1 MSSTPP
7 FYKVDRQRN
16 TLEPRPPL
24 SDRDWDTLFGIMKEQ
39 GITVVLSISEGM
51 GPVAITSDSMRPSIT
66 TGDLVIGRPYDG
78 SRSLGA
84 NTVVTFRNGA
94 GSSLITHRIVRSNE
108 DGSYETKG
116 DANAL
121 SDSTPVFAT
130 DIKATGRFVV
140 PLIGQPTVWARNGEW
155 PKLAL
160 ATLMIVFML
169 WLARFGLLNRYCP
182 WFANDDS
189 PKVPV
194 TPEPDMEARDEPEL
208 VAAGVHAQY
217 DTIESMLTMP
227 RMLLAGVAAVALI
240 LPTAAAAMTA
250 TTNNG
255 SSAWTAVAVWPRY
268 LKTDGPGN
276 RNSVAILPLSTTAP
290 TVTTLPNYDQDRD
303 TVAGLLIGKG
313 GTGASET
320 DTRKIQKW
328 SQTLASNTTLSGTG
342 QLTFWSAIRD
352 FRPDRRGEVT
362 AFLLDCL
369 ADGTGCTTF
378 GSAFFNQDNWQ
389 QGSGTWVSKTIDFGP
404 ISRTITAGRAL
415 LIVIIV
421 ANGSADDMWFAYD
434 TTGYPSVFNIV

>member
-1 MSSTPP
+1 MFSTQLR
-7 FYKVDRQRN
+7 FY
-16 TLEPRPPL
+16 
-24 SDRDWDTLFGIMKEQ
+24 FGLIAASILGSLVVMA
-39 GITVVLSISEGM
+39 GITAVLSISQGM
-51 GPVAITSDSMRPSIT
+51 GPVVITSGSMRPSIT

-78 SRSLGA
+78 GWSLGA
-84 NTVVTFRNGA
+84 NTVVTFRNGT

-140 PLIGQPTVWARNGEW
+140 PLIGQPTVWAGNGEW
-155 PKLAL
+155 PKLVL

-182 WFANDDS
+182 WFADDDN
-189 PKVPV
+189 PKGPV
-194 TPEPDMEARDEPEL
+194 TPEPDIEARDEPEL
-208 VAAGVHAQY
+208 VAAGVHLRY

-227 RMLLAGVAAVALI
+227 RVVLAGLVVVASI

-255 SSAWTAVAVWPRY
+255 SNAWTAAAVFNTFAPRY
-268 LKTDGPGN
+268 LKTDGPGD
-276 RNSVAILPLSTTAP
+276 RNSIATLPLDTTAP
-290 TVTTLPNYDQDRD
+290 TVTTLPNYDLDRD
-303 TVAGLLIGKG
+303 SVAGLLITRG
-313 GTGASET
+313 GAGAAET

-328 SQTLASNTTLSGTG
+328 SQTLASSTTLSGTG
-342 QLTFWSAIRD
+342 QLTFWSALRD
-352 FRPDRRGEVT
+352 FRPDRTGEVT

-369 ADGTGCTTF
+369 ANGTGCTTF
-378 GSAFFNQDNWQ
+378 DSASLNQANWQ

-404 ISRTITAGRAL
+404 ISRTITANRAL
-415 LIVIIV
+415 VIAIIV
-421 ANGSADDMWFAYD
+421 ANGSDDDMWFAYD
-434 TTGYPSVFNIV
+434 TTGYPSVFRVV